1 MQPQP
6 LVCVLDSMKVNAS
19 HTVRLLLVVFGFVA
33 GNAADAQVLM
43 SNSTIAVC
51 DTFFRDDGGS
61 GAYTGAE
68 LTMTLCPDEAGA
80 FVSLNFLA
88 FSLYQA
94 PNPNNSDYLTIYD
107 GTSTAAASLG
117 SYTGDELQGLMVSST
132 LGNATGCLT
141 LQFSSPTNNTA
152 GFAGWEATIGCG
164 LPCAGMQGLAEIL
177 GQTTLVNNIPTISIC
192 QGEEVLFADAGST
205 IDPGFQ
211 LAYWMW
217 DFDDGSEQTLTAP
230 SDVAHTFDDPGA
242 YSVKLVVGYLNDGD
256 TCKSLNINPVQVLV
270 STPPSFN
277 TSLESPICTGGTQVE
292 GALDGSPVT
301 SILWTDAPSID
312 APSISPTGFDAGF
325 TYCSSLE
332 LDVFPADA
340 VLETCE
346 DLIQITAEME
356 HSFLGDLG
364 ISITCPNGT
373 TVTLQTQGGGGTF
386 LGEPVDVED
395 DLTEGVCY
403 AYGWSETSALGQ
415 IENPANASNVP
426 YVNAL
431 GDNVTGN
438 IVNPG
443 VYQPENTL
451 CTLVGCPLNGTWDF
465 CFTDYLGADNGFVCT
480 WNLVL
485 NPALFPGAIV
495 IQPEIVDAH
504 WNLDPYIGATG
515 ITATV
520 DPSTPY
526 VLDVSA
532 TAAGS
537 YPFTFSVTNDFG
549 CAQDTTVVL
558 EVVAPPAVTAGADF
572 YACGDATLQAG
583 VLGLPAPE
591 CSDDAGT
598 YTLCYQNGITETFT
612 YCPDEPNAG
621 STFLSIEFLAG
632 QVEVGWDEVNVFD
645 GPDVTSPLLVQAP
658 YYGNAG
664 QLGGL
669 VFTAGNPTGCI
680 TLQVT
685 PDFSV
690 DCVSAGYTPWEWVV
704 SCTNAGGID
713 WTWTPADL
721 LSGAGGASP
730 VINQLDVP
738 TTFTVTGE
746 WSFLPGCGA
755 SDQVVVSPAFD
766 IDAIATDPTCFGND
780 GSVEVLIVPTGSAG
794 PWTVEVAVGGV
805 LAGTA
810 FVSNPANPVLVDGL
824 SGGSVTVE
832 VSDANCTRVLELNLV
847 EPVIPELMV
856 SSDTTICID
865 GTAVLMAALEPI
877 QPGTTYQWSTGDA
890 GAQLAVSPGASSVYT
905 VFATYAE
912 GCSTPE
918 ASVGVILLSP
928 LNVAFMEPVTT
939 CSGIGVETGVSAAS
953 GGLAPYS
960 YAWSP
965 NPGFGN
971 SVSYGEV
978 IPSVTSSYCIEVTDA
993 CETPAV
999 TGCVEVIVA
1008 ESLDASVV
1016 GDTLGGCFPLTVE
1029 FNLAVPSAEVA
1040 AAVWTFGDGTSSTS
1054 NGSAVHTY
1062 IAAGTFPTSVTLTSF
1077 DGCISTTDI
1086 PWEVTVAPPPFAD
1099 FAANPYLTALP
1110 ETRVEFTN
1118 FSEDLID
1125 WTWDFAGLGS
1135 STEWNPVF
1143 TFPQSPADYAVT
1155 LTVENELGCT
1165 DAVTRSIRVTESFM
1179 LFVPNTFTPD
1189 MDGLNDAWQFSGTDI
1204 DPSDFS
1210 IHVLDRWGNLMYAS
1224 TDLEGAWVGDVQ
1236 GGGYFAPNGTYT
1248 YIIETRS
1255 LATRERKEITG
1266 FVTLIR

>member
-1 MQPQP
+1 MKGRAFNWI
-6 LVCVLDSMKVNAS
+6 LV
-19 HTVRLLLVVFGFVA
+19 FVA
-33 GNAADAQVLM
+33 CTWGSLGQAQVLM
-43 SNSTIAVC
+43 SNGTVAVC

-61 GAYTGAE
+61 GAYSGAE

-80 FVSLNFLA
+80 FISLDFLA

-107 GTSTAAASLG
+107 GNSTAAASLG

-141 LQFSSPTNNTA
+141 LQFTSPSNNA
-152 GFAGWEATIGCG
+152 GGFAGWEATIGCG
-164 LPCAGMQGLAEIL
+164 LPCAGMQGLAQIL
-177 GQTTLVNNIPTISIC
+177 GTTTLVNNIPTISIC
-192 QGEEVLFADAGST
+192 QGDEVLFADAGST

-211 LAYWMW
+211 LGFWMW
-217 DFDDGSEQTLTAP
+217 DFDDGSEQLLTSP

-277 TSLESPICTGGTQVE
+277 TSLDSPICTGGTQVE

-356 HSFLGDLG
+356 HSYLGDLG

-403 AYGWSETSALGQ
+403 AYGWSETSTLGQ
-415 IENPANASNVP
+415 IENPANASNVA
-426 YVNAL
+426 YVDAL
-431 GDNVTGN
+431 GNNVTGN

-443 VYQPENTL
+443 VYAPENTL

-495 IQPEIVDAH
+495 IQPEIIDAH
-504 WNLDPYIGATG
+504 WNLDPYIGASG
-515 ITATV
+515 IVATV
-520 DPSTPY
+520 DPLTPY

-532 TAAGS
+532 TEAGS

-549 CAQDTTVVL
+549 CTQDTTVVL
-558 EVVAPPAVTAGADF
+558 EVLAPPAITAGPDF
-572 YACGDATLQAG
+572 FACGDATLQAG

-621 STFLSIEFLAG
+621 STYLSIEFLAG

-645 GPDVTSPLLVQAP
+645 GPGVTSPLLVQAP

-664 QLGGL
+664 QLAGL
-669 VFTAGNPTGCI
+669 VFTASNPTGCI

-690 DCVSAGYTPWEWVV
+690 DCASAGFTPWEWVV

-713 WTWTPADL
+713 WSWSPSDM

-730 VINQLDVP
+730 VITQLDVP
-738 TTFTVTGE
+738 TTFTVTGA
-746 WSFLPGCGA
+746 WSFLPGCSA
-755 SDQVVVSPAFD
+755 SDQVVVSPAYE
-766 IDAIATDPTCFGND
+766 INATATNPTCFGND
-780 GSVEVLIVPTGSAG
+780 GSVAVQIVPTGSAG
-794 PWTVEVAVGGV
+794 PWTVEVTVDGLV
-805 LAGTA
+805 AGTA
-810 FVSNPANPVLVDGL
+810 FVSNPANPIVVSGL
-824 SGGSVTVE
+824 SGGDATVE
-832 VSDANCTRVLELNLV
+832 VSDANCTRTLDLNLV
-847 EPVIPELMV
+847 APLVPELVV

-865 GTAVLMAALEPI
+865 GTATLQATL
-877 QPGTTYQWSTGDA
+877 QPTMPATAIAWSNGSA
-890 GAQLAVSPGASSVYT
+890 GAQIAVSPGASSVYT

-912 GCSTPE
+912 GCTTPE
-918 ASVGVILLSP
+918 ASVGVILLPP
-928 LNVAFMEPVTT
+928 LSAAFMEPVTT
-939 CSGIGVETGVSAAS
+939 CPGIAVETGVSGAS
-953 GGLAPYS
+953 GGLPPYN
-960 YAWSP
+960 YVWSP
-965 NPGFGN
+965 NPGFN
-971 SVSYGEV
+971 STTSFDEVSPSVS
-978 IPSVTSSYCIEVTDA
+978 TTYCIEVSDA

-999 TGCVEVIVA
+999 TGCVDVVVA
-1008 ESLDASVV
+1008 AALDAEVV
-1016 GDTLGGCFPLTVE
+1016 GDTLSGCFPLTVE
-1029 FNLAVPSAEVA
+1029 FDLAVPSAEVA
-1040 AAVWTFGDGTSSTS
+1040 TALWTFGDGTSASAT
-1054 NGSAVHTY
+1054 GAAVHTY
-1062 IAAGTFPTSVTLTSF
+1062 IEAGTFPTIVTLTSI
-1077 DGCISTTDI
+1077 DGCISSTEV
-1086 PWEVTVAPPPFAD
+1086 PWEVAIATPPNAD
-1099 FAANPYLTALP
+1099 FTATPYLTALP

-1118 FSEDLID
+1118 LSDDLIG
-1125 WTWDFAGLGS
+1125 WEWDFAGLGVS
-1135 STEWNPVF
+1135 EEWDPTF
-1143 TFPQSPADYAVT
+1143 TFPQASGDYVVT
-1155 LTVENELGCT
+1155 LFVENELGCT
-1165 DAVTRSIRVTESFM
+1165 DVIARTIRITESFM
-1179 LFVPNTFTPD
+1179 MFIPNTFTPD
-1189 MDGLNDAWQFSGTDI
+1189 MDGLNDAWLFTGTDI
-1204 DPSDFS
+1204 DPADFF
-1210 IHVLDRWGNLMYAS
+1210 IQVVDRWGQVVFSS
-1224 TDLEGAWVGDVQ
+1224 TDVEAAWVGDVQ

-1248 YIIETRS
+1248 YQIETRS